1 MSFTAADLSSINAA
15 IISGE
20 LSVEVQGRKVVYRSI
35 DDLKKARQLVED
47 DLAAQRPGGRIRTG
61 YFTFATSRERM

>member
-61 YFTFATSRERM
+61 HFTFATSRERN

>member
-61 YFTFATSRERM
+61 YFNFATSRERN

>member
-1 MSFTAADLSSINAA
+1 MAFTTGDLQSIDSA
-15 IISGE
+15 IASGE

-47 DLAAQRPGGRIRTG
+47 GLAAQRPGGRIRTG
-61 YFTFATSRERM
+61 YFSFATSRERY